1 MRELT
6 WRCMRFSK
14 NQVRSF
20 EVVLVAVVVVFLE
33 QLFLAAGFGEGGC
46 VCCGAEFVV
55 GRIVDVG

>member
-1 MRELT
+1 
-6 WRCMRFSK
+6 MRFSK

>member
-1 MRELT
+1 
-6 WRCMRFSK
+6 MRFSR

-46 VCCGAEFVV
+46 VCCGAIWVLGGV
-55 GRIVDVG
+55 VDVG